1 MKIAIIAPSHIPALR
16 ANTIQV
22 MKMAQAIASSGHQV
36 CVVSPEN
43 EITDRHTW
51 NDLARHYGLQQ
62 EFQVVWLLTDPR
74 MRRYD
79 FSWRA
84 VQWVRSWG
92 ANLLYTRLPQAAAIA
107 SNLGFPTIYEIH
119 DLPQGTLGPW
129 LFRLFLKG
137 KGARRL
143 VVITQALN
151 QDLSKRFNF
160 PESHPFTVVTPD
172 GVDMRRYSNLPSAP
186 EARSQLNMRLH
197 KSEESPPI
205 PSLKPN
211 QFTAGYTG
219 HLYAGR
225 GIEMLLSMAAQL
237 PEIAFLIVGGEPQEV
252 TRLRVEIKTR
262 NLENVMITGF
272 IPNSDLPYY
281 QACCD
286 VLLMPYQQRVS
297 ASSGGDISRYLS
309 PMKLFEY
316 MACGRAILSSDL
328 PVLREMLNN
337 RNAILIPP
345 QDVNAWIKEIEL
357 MRLDPSRLDNLGSQ
371 ALKDV
376 KQYTWQARSDRILD
390 GLETGTENT
399 AI

>member
-1 MKIAIIAPSHIPALR
+1 MNIAIIAPSHIPALR

-22 MKMAQAIASSGHQV
+22 MKMAQAMALLGHQV

-43 EITDRHTW
+43 EITETHIW

-62 EFQVVWLLTDPR
+62 EFQVIWLPANPQ

-84 VQWVRSWG
+84 VRWARSWG
-92 ANLLYTRLPQAAAIA
+92 ASLLYTRLPQAATIA
-107 SNLGFPTIYEIH
+107 SRLNLKTIYEVH
-119 DLPQGTLGPW
+119 DLPQGKLGPL

-143 VVITQALN
+143 VVITQALA
-151 QDLSKRFNF
+151 QDLYDKFGIPDS
-160 PESHPFTVVTPD
+160 PPFTVISPD
-172 GVDMRRYSNLPSAP
+172 GVDMRRYASLPTAP
-186 EARSQLNMRLH
+186 EARNQLNMRLH
-197 KSEESPPI
+197 KSKNNSSVRP
-205 PSLKPN
+205 LKPN

-225 GIEMLLSMAAQL
+225 GIEMLLSMATHL

-252 TRLRVEIKTR
+252 SKLQAEIEIR
-262 NLENVMITGF
+262 ELENVLITGF
-272 IPNSDLPYY
+272 VPNSELPLY

-286 VLLMPYQQRVS
+286 ILLMPYQRRVS

-328 PVLREMLNN
+328 PVLREVLNH
-337 RNAILIPP
+337 RNAILLPP
-345 QDVNAWIKEIEL
+345 EDVNTWIKEIEL
-357 MRLDPSRLDNLGSQ
+357 LRSNPVRLDSFGSQ
-371 ALKDV
+371 AHQDV
-376 KQYTWQARSDRILD
+376 KQYTWQARAARILD
-390 GLETGTENT
+390 GFETGTEATYN
-399 AI
+399 